1 MRRPR
6 PVASAIAALIAA
18 TVVLGA
24 APPPASART
33 AGAAQAPTV
42 RLLGRTPW
50 VGDGLDFELS
60 LQVAAAPAGST
71 VRLQVHDRVR
81 SRSEFARTVD
91 GEALRD
97 VQWVDGPRPVADG
110 PGPVSFVV
118 PIAPAPDRVVAP
130 LDAAGVYP
138 VSVDVF
144 DADGETVASLQT
156 HLVRL
161 AALDP
166 ASEEL
171 PLDVAVVARFGDE
184 PVDVGPLAAEPPAV
198 PEALVEAGN
207 ALAAALASHPDLGLN
222 LSVLPENLTALA
234 AEDPALVDELAGA
247 LGASELLGEPWVAID
262 EAAWDDADQAL
273 LAQLRSRG
281 LGAVEDGLGQRP
293 GTARVAVGESLAS
306 IQLAVDEGTE
316 LVVLDEAALE
326 PLDTE
331 AFPYTLARPF
341 LLDLGAAGD
350 PDGGGAEE
358 PDDPDETDDAASGPT
373 VAAVAADAALGA
385 HADLADDDPVLAA
398 SLVLADLAVIA
409 DDEPSSARLAVV
421 LLPASAT
428 ASPEFLSTLLDGLEP
443 PEAPPAPPPPT
454 ADPETGEVP
463 EPTPPTPAAAPRL
476 RTATLT
482 EGVAS
487 VDLAGADG
495 ILAGPEDPLVR
506 PLVDGGEVS
515 DVETLARILAAG
527 RVDLASYRTIF
538 GDGDVLADRAEA
550 LLDTM
555 AADDVG
561 DGTRDE
567 ALASVTAHIDDQ
579 LAGIEAPPLQRVTL
593 TDREGLIQLVFSN
606 DTGLPAEVL
615 LVMRA
620 DRLVLPDAPDGTM
633 HVRLEPDIT
642 RVELRVEARSSGDAP
657 LDIRVTSPDGRLAVA
672 ETRVAVRTTAVSGV
686 GVVLMVGAL
695 AFLAVWWTRTIV
707 REHRARR
714 PPAHRKRT

>member
-1 MRRPR
+1 VRRPR
-6 PVASAIAALIAA
+6 PVASAIAALVVA

-24 APPPASART
+24 APASGSAQVR
-33 AGAAQAPTV
+33 AAAQAPTV

-50 VGDGLDFELS
+50 VGDGFDFELS

-97 VQWVDGPRPVADG
+97 VEWVDGPRPLADG

-130 LDAAGVYP
+130 IDAAGVYP
-138 VSVDVF
+138 VSIAVF
-144 DADGETVASLQT
+144 DADGETVAALHT

-161 AALDP
+161 APLDP
-166 ASEEL
+166 ESEEL

-184 PVDVGPLAAEPPAV
+184 PVDVGPLAAEPPAA
-198 PEALVEAGN
+198 PEALVEAAT
-207 ALAAALASHPDLGLN
+207 ALAAALAAHPDLGIN
-222 LSVLPENLTALA
+222 LSVLPENLAALDA
-234 AEDPALVDELAGA
+234 QDPALVDELAGA
-247 LGASELLGEPWVAID
+247 LAASELLGEPWVAVD
-262 EAAWDDADQAL
+262 EAAWDDADPAL

-281 LGAVEDGLGQRP
+281 SGAVDDGLGRRP
-293 GTARVAVGESLAS
+293 GTARVAAGESLAS
-306 IQLAVDEGTE
+306 VRVSVDHGTE

-341 LLDLGAAGD
+341 LLDLSAPG

-358 PDDPDETDDAASGPT
+358 PDDPDEADDAASGAT
-373 VAAVAADAALGA
+373 VTAVAADAALGA
-385 HADLADDDPVLAA
+385 HAEGADDDPVLAA

-421 LLPASAT
+421 GLPASAT

-482 EGVAS
+482 DAVAA

-506 PLVDGGEVS
+506 PLVEGGDVS
-515 DVETLARILAAG
+515 DVETLARILSAG

-538 GDGDVLADRAEA
+538 GDGDALADRAEA

-561 DGTRDE
+561 DATREE
-567 ALASVTAHIDDQ
+567 ALTSVAAHIDDQ
-579 LAGIEAPPLQRVTL
+579 LARIEAPPLQRVTL
-593 TDREGLIQLVFSN
+593 TDREGLVQLVFSN

-714 PPAHRKRT
+714 PPAHEKRT

>member
-1 MRRPR
+1 VRRPR
-6 PVASAIAALIAA
+6 PVASAIAALVTA

-24 APPPASART
+24 LPPPGSAQ

-50 VGDGLDFELS
+50 VGDGFDFELS

-91 GEALRD
+91 GEALND

-144 DADGETVASLQT
+144 DGDGETVASLHT

-161 AALDP
+161 AAFDP
-166 ASEEL
+166 DSEEL

-198 PEALVEAGN
+198 PEALVEAGT
-207 ALAAALASHPDLGLN
+207 ALAAALAAHPDLGVN
-222 LSVLPENLTALA
+222 LSVLPENLAALA
-234 AEDPALVDELAGA
+234 AEDPALVDELEAA
-247 LGASELLGEPWVAID
+247 LGASELLGEPWVAVD
-262 EAAWDDADQAL
+262 EAAWDETDPAL

-281 LGAVEDGLGQRP
+281 LGAVDDGLGRRP
-293 GTARVAVGESLAS
+293 GTARVAAGDSLAS
-306 IQLAVDEGTE
+306 VQVSVDDGTE

-341 LLDLGAAGD
+341 LVDLGAAA
-350 PDGGGAEE
+350 GADEGE
-358 PDDPDETDDAASGPT
+358 TDETDETDDAASGPT
-373 VAAVAADAALGA
+373 VTAVAADAALGA
-385 HADLADDDPVLAA
+385 HAELADDDPVLAA

-421 LLPASAT
+421 RLPASAT

-476 RTATLT
+476 RSANLTDAVATV
-482 EGVAS
+482 E
-487 VDLAGADG
+487 LAGADG
-495 ILAGPEDPLVR
+495 ILAGPDDPLVR
-506 PLVDGGEVS
+506 RLLDDGEVS
-515 DVETLARILAAG
+515 DVETLARILSAG

-555 AADDVG
+555 AADDVD

-567 ALASVTAHIDDQ
+567 ALASITAHIDDQ
-579 LAGIEAPPLQRVTL
+579 LARIEAPPLQRVTL

-606 DTGLPAEVL
+606 DTGIPAEVL

-642 RVELRVEARSSGDAP
+642 RVELHVEARSSGDAP

-686 GVVLMVGAL
+686 GIVLMVGAL
-695 AFLAVWWTRTIV
+695 VFLAIWWTRTIV

-714 PPAHRKRT
+714 PPAHQKRT